1 MMMGAIDYSKE
12 RSDYVLFSIDGHE
25 FALHVANVKDVV
37 PAVQITRI
45 PQAREEVYGVL
56 NLRGRIVTVI
66 DTRKILDLGSYRA
79 EQGKLNI
86 VVEYGGEDYAL
97 MVDEVSEVLD
107 YPSDTYEEAPR
118 TMDTGWKALADG
130 VHKTDDG
137 LMLVLSVE
145 AIMAF
150 LETDSVQVN

>member
-1 MMMGAIDYSKE
+1 MIATDYSKD
-12 RSDYVLFSIDGHE
+12 RSDYVLFSVEGHE

-37 PAVQITRI
+37 PAVKITRI
-45 PQAREEVYGVL
+45 PQARKEVFGVL

-66 DTRKILDLGSYRA
+66 DTKKILDLGSYCA
-79 EQGKLNI
+79 DQGKLNI
-86 VVEYGGEDYAL
+86 VVEYSGEDYAL

-107 YPSDTYEEAPR
+107 YSMDTYEDPPR
-118 TMDTGWKALADG
+118 TMDKGWKALADG

-145 AIMAF
+145 AIMSF
-150 LETDSVQVN
+150 LEEDSIKVN

>member
-1 MMMGAIDYSKE
+1 MIMSAIDYSKD
-12 RSDYVLFSIDGHE
+12 RSDYVLFSIDEHE
-25 FALHVANVKDVV
+25 FALQVANVKDVV

-45 PQAREEVYGVL
+45 PQARDEVYGVL

-66 DTRKILDLGSYRA
+66 DTRKILDLGSYNA
-79 EQGKLNI
+79 QEGKLNI

-118 TMDTGWKALADG
+118 TMDKGWKALADG

-145 AIMAF
+145 AIMSF

>member
-1 MMMGAIDYSKE
+1 MIATDYSKD
-12 RSDYVLFSIDGHE
+12 RSDYVLFSVEGHE

-37 PAVQITRI
+37 PAVKITRI
-45 PQAREEVYGVL
+45 PQARKEVFGVL

-66 DTRKILDLGSYRA
+66 DTKKILDLGSYC
-79 EQGKLNI
+79 EDQGKLNI
-86 VVEYGGEDYAL
+86 VVEYSGEDYAL

-107 YPSDTYEEAPR
+107 YSMDTYEDPPR
-118 TMDTGWKALADG
+118 TMDKGWKALADG

-145 AIMAF
+145 AIMSF
-150 LETDSVQVN
+150 LEEDSIKVN